1 MIDRRKFIKAVSAL
15 GISLPLVK
23 SSLKGGSNYTAKNN
37 PTIKKDTILFILPP
51 FIIF

>member
-23 SSLKGGSNYTAKNN
+23 SSLKGESNSTAKNN
-37 PTIKKDTILFILPP
+37 PIMLCSRGEKWGKKY
-51 FIIF
+51 